1 MWAATPRVVSQRHN
15 GLVRRELEQALQSG
29 VDGVYAGS
37 MSVFSMLR
45 DMGADIP
52 VYADWSLNIFNSA
65 AAGEYVRLGCAG
77 ITVSAETTLR
87 QIGKIAEAV
96 RCPVEA
102 VIAGRLEMMITE
114 SCAVAAFAGTGRK
127 TGCSAPCMKGGFALE
142 DRRSEQF
149 PVVTDQYCRNHI
161 LNSKELNMVPYFNEL
176 KRAGISVLRVEGRG
190 CSPEWVGRAAKQY
203 VRLRDG
209 LETMVFGKEDRGVT
223 RGHFFRGIL

>member
-1 MWAATPRVVSQRHN
+1 M
-15 GLVRRELEQALQSG
+15 RRELEQALQSG

-77 ITVSAETTLR
+77 ITVSAEATLR

-127 TGCSAPCMKGGFALE
+127 AGCSAPCMKGGFAWKTGAANN
-142 DRRSEQF
+142 F
-149 PVVTDQYCRNHI
+149 P
-161 LNSKELNMVPYFNEL
+161 S
-176 KRAGISVLRVEGRG
+176 
-190 CSPEWVGRAAKQY
+190 
-203 VRLRDG
+203 
-209 LETMVFGKEDRGVT
+209 
-223 RGHFFRGIL
+223 